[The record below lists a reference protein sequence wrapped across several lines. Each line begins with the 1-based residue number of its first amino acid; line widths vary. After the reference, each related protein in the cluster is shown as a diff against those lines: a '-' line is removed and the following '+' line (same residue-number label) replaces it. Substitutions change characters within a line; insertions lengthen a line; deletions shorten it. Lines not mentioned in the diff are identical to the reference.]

1 MAELKVWDAVILG
14 FVEGLTEFLPIS
26 STGHLIAV
34 TDLLDLDSNQPL
46 LDARGQPLWHR
57 ESSGDRQGKMLTPN
71 LATQAYIVVIQFGA
85 IAAVTPFCW
94 AQFMAMLRGLLGRDR
109 NGLRLLV
116 NVVMAFLPAA
126 FFGLLAHDWIDEHL
140 YSVDAVIIA
149 LIGGS
154 LLMFYAERRRR
165 RYEAEGIDV
174 AISDLSPATSA
185 KIGLMQCLAMWPGT
199 SRPMMTIVG
208 GYFAG
213 LRPIP
218 AAAFSFLVGFVTLS
232 AASAYKTYKS
242 GALIIQIFGWQNVLL
257 GTAVAAITS
266 AISVRFFISLLLRHG
281 LSAFAWYRI
290 ALAIILIFLFHFR
303 E

>member
-1 MAELKVWDAVILG
+1 
-14 FVEGLTEFLPIS
+14 
-26 STGHLIAV
+26 
-34 TDLLDLDSNQPL
+34 
-46 LDARGQPLWHR
+46 
-57 ESSGDRQGKMLTPN
+57 
-71 LATQAYIVVIQFGA
+71 
-85 IAAVTPFCW
+85 
-94 AQFMAMLRGLLGRDR
+94 
-109 NGLRLLV
+109 
-116 NVVMAFLPAA
+116 
-126 FFGLLAHDWIDEHL
+126 
-140 YSVDAVIIA
+140 
-149 LIGGS
+149 
-154 LLMFYAERRRR
+154 
-165 RYEAEGIDV
+165 
-174 AISDLSPATSA
+174 
-185 KIGLMQCLAMWPGT
+185 MQCLAMWPGT

-290 ALAIILIFLFHFR
+290 ALAIILIFFFHVR